1 MINICE
7 DMNNEQI
14 KLFGLA
20 VAGAKLIMYKDT
32 TVGMIDYNV
41 YDERVHIQYI
51 MVQDEYRKL
60 GIAKAVIEKLMKEN
74 PGKYMYGDALP
85 GAVGF
90 WKKMGAEF
98 DEDEDDDYLVP
109 FIIEY

>member
-20 VAGAKLIMYKDT
+20 AAGAKLIIYKDT

-51 MVQDEYRKL
+51 TVQDEYRKL
-60 GIAKAVIEKLMKEN
+60 GIARNVIEMLMKEN

-85 GAVGF
+85 GAVKF
-90 WKKMGAEF
+90 WERLGAEF
-98 DEDEDDDYLVP
+98 GECEDEYLTP